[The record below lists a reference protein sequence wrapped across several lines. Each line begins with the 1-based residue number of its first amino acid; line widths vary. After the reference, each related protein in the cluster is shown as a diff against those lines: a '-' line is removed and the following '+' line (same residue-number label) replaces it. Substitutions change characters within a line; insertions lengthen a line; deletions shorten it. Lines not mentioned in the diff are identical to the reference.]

1 MKILRKRVGSFF
13 IDGNE
18 DDYIVNEDSIIKK
31 DNNEILFHYLPIKNL
46 FFFNLN
52 FKKST
57 IEKKCWVYLDLNLNK
72 LYEYLLEGKILTNRQ
87 TLFEMITCS
96 YVKNK
101 KYSFDELFENS
112 IECKAFKLENLKDV
126 DFNKRM
132 NIFDKKFVKF
142 GKIFFDL
149 DNKLI
154 TINKCK
160 LKKTKIPNIIILNNL
175 YEISIFD
182 SLINIEKSEKDNENL
197 VIINKKLEETINN
210 LFIKNNGTNYIK
222 FKLLVKSEDLNNQMN
237 NYFKNIVPKYNIID
251 DFINQLKFE
260 SSNFF
265 YKKKNIF
272 ILTKDLN
279 DYSLNYISNCQ
290 YENIFI
296 LDSLEIKKTLKIILK
311 NFNEYRIDYKQHN
324 FIMSNYILQNST
336 FKLDI
341 KDNFELVNYEIE
353 GYPIEDWKKKSNMHI
368 LDLNKKNKL
377 IPNFIKIGKKD
388 EWVMDSINKLE
399 NINNLCKQKNNEYNM
414 CPISMTPL
422 NELSI
427 KTNCNHKFNLKSILD
442 WINKNDCPICREQLD
457 INKFEFNFVPNF
469 TNFID
474 QIKNNK
480 KWIIVYDKLWGSY
493 INFSNF
499 DSLIIKQIDLSKK
512 TISELVKK
520 LFHNLDFHILNL
532 TTLNNLDIKFM
543 LRIDNKTNIKF
554 INIIDKD

>member
-399 NINNLCKQKNNEYNM
+399 NINNLCKQKNNEYNI